1 MAPINIDSSFAYP
14 FVIGCSIF
22 GIIWGILNVIF
33 IRKVEMKDS
42 SNIRKAP
49 HNDQEQTLL
58 QKESQSDAEVCLNTM
73 KKISSLIEAGAITFL
88 K

>member
-1 MAPINIDSSFAYP
+1 MTSLIDNSIAYP

-22 GIIWGILNVIF
+22 GIVWGVVNVIL
-33 IRKVEMKDS
+33 IRRIDMKDS
-42 SNIRKAP
+42 SHIRKAP
-49 HNDQEQTLL
+49 HDTEQHLL
-58 QKESQSDAEVCLNTM
+58 QKENMSDAENCLNTM